1 MRTLVVY
8 AARNGRQTQVPVEVA
23 DGATVRDAI
32 DRSGLLK
39 QFTEIDLEVHRV
51 GSFGKFVTLDAVLEE
66 GMRIEIYRP
75 ITVDPATIPRR
86 PVPKPTAT
94 A

>member
-39 QFTEIDLEVHRV
+39 QFTEIDLDQQMRV
-51 GSFGKFVTLDAVLEE
+51 KCAFDLDALTGVSE
-66 GMRIEIYRP
+66 
-75 ITVDPATIPRR
+75 
-86 PVPKPTAT
+86 
-94 A
+94 

>member
-8 AARNGRQTQVPVEVA
+8 AARNGRQTQVPVELP

-32 DRSGLLK
+32 ERSGLLK
-39 QFTEIDLEVHRV
+39 QFSEIDLEVHRV
-51 GSFGKFVTLDAVLEE
+51 GSYGKFVTLEAAVEE

-86 PVPKPTAT
+86 PVAKPA
-94 A
+94 ARD

>member
-86 PVPKPTAT
+86 PVPKPTAKE
-94 A
+94 

>member
-75 ITVDPATIPRR
+75 ITVDPATSPRR
-86 PVPKPTAT
+86 PVPKPTAKE
-94 A
+94 